1 MRLVNSSYAHERV
14 PLSWDAL
21 VGIFYCIKSATTFTD
36 LSDKVDVS
44 NRILILKIGGVM
56 KEKLIV
62 CAIVLVVIVGL
73 LAYYQYVPF
82 WVSIVSTGSFL
93 FGVFLGWLAKG
104 WSDKHVS

>member
-1 MRLVNSSYAHERV
+1 
-14 PLSWDAL
+14 
-21 VGIFYCIKSATTFTD
+21 

-44 NRILILKIGGVM
+44 NRILILKIGGIM
-56 KEKLIV
+56 KSKLILLS
-62 CAIVLVVIVGL
+62 IVVVVIIGI

-82 WVSIVSTGSFL
+82 WVSIVSTGAFI